1 MKARSSVQAK
11 ATPKA
16 KAKPSGEGKE
26 GTALPVALGGL
37 SRAMHSSASRVLDS
51 IVKVI
56 DGMTK
61 EVGKSMDDINKQ
73 AGKRIRELRISKGFS
88 QEGLADS
95 SGLHRSHMGEIE
107 RGELNVTLKT
117 LERVSFA
124 LKVPVVD
131 FLKGTGRRGGRL

>member
-56 DGMTK
+56 DGMTARILNA
-61 EVGKSMDDINKQ
+61 GYSNSGTALNINY
-73 AGKRIRELRISKGFS
+73 
-88 QEGLADS
+88 
-95 SGLHRSHMGEIE
+95 
-107 RGELNVTLKT
+107 
-117 LERVSFA
+117 
-124 LKVPVVD
+124 
-131 FLKGTGRRGGRL
+131 

>member
-56 DGMTK
+56 DGMTAR
-61 EVGKSMDDINKQ
+61 ILN
-73 AGKRIRELRISKGFS
+73 AGHSNSGTALNCSAPAGAGVYAFFTNS
-88 QEGLADS
+88 VPFGLEEE
-95 SGLHRSHMGEIE
+95 H
-107 RGELNVTLKT
+107 
-117 LERVSFA
+117 
-124 LKVPVVD
+124 KVPSGSP
-131 FLKGTGRRGGRL
+131 LHLRRSC

>member
-56 DGMTK
+56 EGMTMRESCSKCK
-61 EVGKSMDDINKQ
+61 EDTRSLRLCTTCRSFGDDAGRVVVQKLRDDAAWEFAVCFTATINQ
-73 AGKRIRELRISKGFS
+73 FNPI
-88 QEGLADS
+88 
-95 SGLHRSHMGEIE
+95 
-107 RGELNVTLKT
+107 
-117 LERVSFA
+117 
-124 LKVPVVD
+124 
-131 FLKGTGRRGGRL
+131 